1 MFCQT
6 LGDDEESAPQIDD
19 IMEHL
24 RSRITHQKTWLD
36 ATKALRLSNAVSFV
50 AKKVFRFNFHVL
62 KSMCFFLLC

>member
-1 MFCQT
+1 MISWKEFYYRFIYVLST
-6 LGDDEESAPQIDD
+6 SGDDEESAPQVDD

-50 AKKVFRFNFHVL
+50 VKRF
-62 KSMCFFLLC
+62 C